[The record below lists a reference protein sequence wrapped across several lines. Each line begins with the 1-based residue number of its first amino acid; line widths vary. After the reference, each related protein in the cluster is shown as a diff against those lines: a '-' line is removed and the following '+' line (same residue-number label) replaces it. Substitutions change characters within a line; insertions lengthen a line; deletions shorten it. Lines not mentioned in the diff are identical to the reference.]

1 MSRRRA
7 RLSLT
12 TQVALLS
19 LIPIVALGF
28 VLARVL
34 QKQIVQR
41 TLADADQSAQLV
53 ARLGVQPWLTP
64 RDLHEGLSARSIH
77 RLDEQLRTRSVSD
90 LARIK
95 IWSAAGRIVYSD
107 DHALIGRSLG
117 ADDDDLHDAL
127 AGHPNPAELVTP
139 APHSETASEVGLGRL
154 VEVYVPLRFSRT
166 GPPAGAFEIYLSY
179 GPIAATVSHDERTI
193 ALVVFFGL
201 ALLWAI
207 LYRIVAS
214 ASGRLRRQAR
224 ENDRLARYDPLTG
237 LPNRTLFRERVA
249 QALGALAETGADW
262 GDTRSAEAG
271 RRSPLASIPVSA
283 SIPKSAS
290 AAGACHPTSAE
301 SVAAGASAGRVA
313 VMLLDLD
320 AFKQINDT
328 LGHGAGDA
336 VLREVAARLRAEL
349 HPDALLARLGSDEYA
364 ILTPRIEGVDQALA
378 IASAAQAALHAPVT
392 VDEVALNVE
401 ASIGIAL
408 APDHAEAVDELL
420 QRADVALDRARVRRG
435 RVEVY
440 SPEHH
445 HSGAEGLA
453 LLGEVRPALKR
464 GEFTLFYQ
472 PQIALRTGRV
482 TGVEAL
488 LRWRHPRQGM
498 IPPLQFIS
506 LIEQTALVGP
516 LTLHVID
523 IALRQSTQWRQAGL
537 QVGMSVNLSARNLHD
552 PELPAQIESAL
563 ERHAVPAAAL
573 TLEVTE
579 SAAMADPATA
589 VGVLEALRALGVG
602 VSIDDFGSGNASIAY
617 LAKLPVGEL
626 KIDRSFVTPMC
637 KSTRDE
643 AIVRTTIDLARHLG
657 LHVVAEGIETP
668 DVCERLAE
676 MGCDTGQGYLISRPA
691 SAEELTPWLMGHIG
705 EDALAVSTHVP

>member
-1 MSRRRA
+1 MRARRT

-12 TQVALLS
+12 SQVALLS

-34 QKQIVQR
+34 QTQIVQR

-64 RDLHEGLSARSIH
+64 RDLHKGLSARSIH
-77 RLDEQLRTRSVSD
+77 ALDRQLRTRSVSD

-127 AGHPNPAELVTP
+127 VGRPHPAAVVTP
-139 APHSETASEVGLGRL
+139 APHTETAGEVGLGRL
-154 VEVYVPLRFSRT
+154 VEVYVPLRFSHS
-166 GPPAGAFEIYLSY
+166 GLPAGAFEIYLSY
-179 GPIAATVSHDERTI
+179 APIAASVSHDERTI

-249 QALGALAETGADW
+249 QALSELAETGTDS
-262 GDTRSAEAG
+262 GDTRSTEAG
-271 RRSPLASIPVSA
+271 RHSPSARIPRSA
-283 SIPKSAS
+283 SIPESAG
-290 AAGACHPTSAE
+290 AAGACHPA
-301 SVAAGASAGRVA
+301 SVTAGASTGKLA

-336 VLREVAARLRAEL
+336 VLREVAARLRVQL
-349 HPDALLARLGSDEYA
+349 HPGVLLARLGSDEYA
-364 ILTPRIEGVDQALA
+364 ILTPRIDEGAPEALA
-378 IASAAQAALHAPVT
+378 IAAAAQAALQDPVT
-392 VDEVALNVE
+392 VAGVALNVE
-401 ASIGIAL
+401 VSIGIAL
-408 APDHAEAVDELL
+408 APDHAKTADELL
-420 QRADVALDRARVRRG
+420 QRADVALDRARARRG

-440 SPEHH
+440 SPERD
-445 HSGAEGLA
+445 HSGAERLA
-453 LLGEVRPALKR
+453 LLGEVRPALER
-464 GEFTLFYQ
+464 GEFTLHYQ

-488 LRWRHPRQGM
+488 LRWRHPQQGM

-523 IALRQSTQWRQAGL
+523 LALRQSTSWRQAGL
-537 QVGMSVNLSARNLHD
+537 QLGMSVNLSARNLHD
-552 PELPAQIESAL
+552 PELPSQIESAL
-563 ERHAVPAAAL
+563 ARHAVPAAAL

-589 VGVLEALRALGVG
+589 VVVLEALRALGVG

-637 KSTRDE
+637 ESARDE

-657 LHVVAEGIETP
+657 LLVVAEGIETP

-676 MGCDTGQGYLISRPA
+676 MGCDAGQGYLISRPTP
-691 SAEELTPWLMGHIG
+691 AEELTPWLVGHIG
-705 EDALAVSTHVP
+705 EGSLAVSPG

>member
-7 RLSLT
+7 RFSLT

-34 QKQIVQR
+34 QEQIVQR

-64 RDLHEGLSARSIH
+64 RDLHEGLSTQSIH

-117 ADDDDLHDAL
+117 ADDDDLQDAL
-127 AGHPNPAELVTP
+127 AGHPAPAELLTP
-139 APHSETASEVGLGRL
+139 APHAETASEVGLGRL
-154 VEVYVPLRFSRT
+154 VEVYVPLQFVHS
-166 GPPAGAFEIYLSY
+166 GLPAGAFEIYLSY
-179 GPIAATVSHDERTI
+179 GPIAATVGHDERTI
-193 ALVVFFGL
+193 ALVVFLGL

-224 ENDRLARYDPLTG
+224 ENDRLARYDSLTG

-249 QALGALAETGADW
+249 QAL
-262 GDTRSAEAG
+262 SAWVDGVPPA
-271 RRSPLASIPVSA
+271 PPAP
-283 SIPKSAS
+283 
-290 AAGACHPTSAE
+290 
-301 SVAAGASAGRVA
+301 SAGKLA
-313 VMLLDLD
+313 VMLLDID

-336 VLREVAARLRAEL
+336 VLSEVAARLRAQL
-349 HPDALLARLGSDEYA
+349 HPGVLLARLGSDEYA
-364 ILTPRIEGVDQALA
+364 ILTPRIEGVEEALA
-378 IASAAQAALHAPVT
+378 LAAAAQAALQTPVT
-392 VDEVALNVE
+392 VAGVALNVE
-401 ASIGIAL
+401 ASIGVAL
-408 APDHAEAVDELL
+408 VPDHAQAADELL
-420 QRADVALDRARVRRG
+420 QRADVALGRARVRRG

-440 SPEHH
+440 SPEHD
-445 HSGAEGLA
+445 HSGAERLA
-453 LLGEVRPALKR
+453 LLGEVRPALER
-464 GEFTLFYQ
+464 GDFTLFYQ

-516 LTLHVID
+516 LTLHVLD
-523 IALRQSTQWRQAGL
+523 IALRQSTSWRQAGL
-537 QVGMSVNLSARNLHD
+537 QLGISVNLSARNLHD
-552 PELPAQIESAL
+552 PELPAQIASAL
-563 ERHAVPAAAL
+563 ERHAVPATAL

-579 SAAMADPATA
+579 SAAMADPTTA

-602 VSIDDFGSGNASIAY
+602 LSIDDFGSGNASIAY

-626 KIDRSFVTPMC
+626 KIDRSFVTSMC
-637 KSTRDE
+637 ESAREE

-691 SAEELTPWLMGHIG
+691 PAEELTPWLMGRIG
-705 EDALAVSTHVP
+705 EDSLAAGSPA

>member
-1 MSRRRA
+1 MPRRLA

-12 TQVALLS
+12 GQVALLS

-34 QKQIVQR
+34 QSQIVQR
-41 TLADADQSAQLV
+41 SLADAGESAQLI
-53 ARLGVQPWLTP
+53 ARLGIQPRLTP
-64 RDLHEGLSARSIH
+64 RELREGLNPQDIYA
-77 RLDEQLRTRSVSD
+77 LDEQLRARSVTRD

-95 IWSAAGRIVYSD
+95 IWNSAGVIVYSD
-107 DHALIGRSLG
+107 DHTLIGRHLG
-117 ADDDDLHDAL
+117 KGDGDLEDAL
-127 AGHPNPAELVTP
+127 EGDPDPAEVVTP
-139 APHSETASEVGLGRL
+139 RPHTETASEVGLGQL
-154 VEVYVPLRFSRT
+154 VEVYVPLRFTHS

-179 GPIAATVSHDERTI
+179 RPIAAAIAGDERTI

-214 ASGRLRRQAR
+214 ASKRLRRQAR
-224 ENDRLARYDPLTG
+224 DNYRLARYDQLTG

-249 QALGALAETGADW
+249 EAL
-262 GDTRSAEAG
+262 SA
-271 RRSPLASIPVSA
+271 R
-283 SIPKSAS
+283 
-290 AAGACHPTSAE
+290 
-301 SVAAGASAGRVA
+301 VAAGERGGGPA

-328 LGHGAGDA
+328 LGHAAGDA
-336 VLREVAARLRAEL
+336 VLCEVAARLRAAL
-349 HPDALLARLGSDEYA
+349 DPHTLLARLGSDEYA
-364 ILTPRIEGVDQALA
+364 ILTPALDGEAQALRV
-378 IASAAQAALHAPVT
+378 AAEAQTAMQAPVA
-392 VDEVALNVE
+392 VGGVALNVE

-408 APDHAEAVDELL
+408 APQHGKAADQLL
-420 QRADVALDRARVRRG
+420 QHADLALDRARVVRG
-435 RVEVY
+435 RVQIY
-440 SPEHH
+440 SPTRD
-445 HSGAEGLA
+445 HSGKERLA
-453 LLGEVRPALKR
+453 LLGEVRPALER
-464 GEFTLFYQ
+464 EEFTLYYQ
-472 PQIALRTGRV
+472 PQIALRSGRV

-488 LRWRHPRQGM
+488 LRWRHPQRGM

-506 LIEQTALVGP
+506 LIEHTALVGP
-516 LTLHVID
+516 VTLHVLD
-523 IALRQSTQWRQAGL
+523 RALAQAVRWRQAGL
-537 QVGMSVNLSARNLHD
+537 ELGMSVNLSARNLHD
-552 PELPAQIESAL
+552 PELPTQIEELLA
-563 ERHAVPAAAL
+563 RHAAPAAAL

-589 VGVLEALRALGVG
+589 IDVLERLRALGVG
-602 VSIDDFGSGNASIAY
+602 VSIDDFGSGNASISY

-637 KSTRDE
+637 ESARDE

-691 SAEELTPWLMGHIG
+691 PEEELTPWLLERLGA
-705 EDALAVSTHVP
+705 DAVAAPAG

>member
-1 MSRRRA
+1 MPRPRA

-12 TQVALLS
+12 GKVALLS
-19 LIPIVALGF
+19 LVPILALGL

-34 QKQIVQR
+34 QNQIEQR

-64 RDLHEGLSARSIH
+64 HDLQEGLGAQSIH
-77 RLDEQLRTRSVSD
+77 KLDVQLRARSVSD

-107 DHALIGRSLG
+107 DHALIGRTLG
-117 ADDDDLHDAL
+117 AGDDDLHDAL
-127 AGHPNPAELVTP
+127 AGKPDPAEVVTP
-139 APHSETASEVGLGRL
+139 APHTETASEVGLGRL
-154 VEVYVPLRFSRT
+154 VEVYVPLRFSSS

-179 GPIAATVSHDERTI
+179 RPIAATVSHDEHTI
-193 ALVVFFGL
+193 ALLVFLGL
-201 ALLWAI
+201 TLLWAI

-214 ASGRLRRQAR
+214 ASKRLRRQAE

-237 LPNRTLFRERVA
+237 LPNRTLFRERA
-249 QALGALAETGADW
+249 ARAI
-262 GDTRSAEAG
+262 G
-271 RRSPLASIPVSA
+271 R
-283 SIPKSAS
+283 
-290 AAGACHPTSAE
+290 AGAGGEPI
-301 SVAAGASAGRVA
+301 A
-313 VMLLDLD
+313 VLLLDLD

-349 HPDALLARLGSDEYA
+349 DPETLLARLGNDEYA
-364 ILTPRIEGVDQALA
+364 ILQTGAGGIGRGAGAGDPGGSAGAGGVEDALA
-378 IASAAQAALHAPVT
+378 LAASVQSALQAPVT
-392 VDEVALNVE
+392 FDGVALNVE

-408 APDHAEAVDELL
+408 VPDHARSADELL
-420 QRADVALDRARVRRG
+420 QRADMALDRARSRRG

-445 HSGAEGLA
+445 RSGAERLA
-453 LLGEVRPALKR
+453 LLGEVRPALER
-464 GEFTLFYQ
+464 GEFRLFYQ

-482 TGVEAL
+482 SGVEAL
-488 LRWRHPRQGM
+488 LRWRHPKRGM

-516 LTLHVID
+516 VTLHVID
-523 IALRQSTQWRQAGL
+523 LALRQSAVWREAGL
-537 QVGMSVNLSARNLHD
+537 ELGMSVNLSARNLHD
-552 PELPAQIESAL
+552 PELPEQIASLLAH
-563 ERHAVPAAAL
+563 HAVPAAAL

-589 VGVLEALRALGVG
+589 VGVLEALRALGSG

-637 KSTRDE
+637 ESPRDE

-676 MGCDTGQGYLISRPA
+676 MGCDIGQGYLISRPA
-691 SAEELTPWLMGHIG
+691 PAAELTPWLIGHAG
-705 EDALAVSTHVP
+705 GDPVAAGSAA

>member
-1 MSRRRA
+1 MRARRV

-34 QKQIVQR
+34 QAQIVQR
-41 TLADADQSAQLV
+41 TLADANQSAQLV

-77 RLDEQLRTRSVSD
+77 KLDEQLRTRSVSD

-117 ADDDDLHDAL
+117 SDDDDLHDAL

-139 APHSETASEVGLGRL
+139 TPHSETATEVGLGRL
-154 VEVYVPLRFSRT
+154 VEAYVPLRFSHT
-166 GPPAGAFEIYLSY
+166 GPPVGAFEIYLSY
-179 GPIAATVSHDERTI
+179 GPIAATVGHDERTI
-193 ALVVFFGL
+193 ALVVFLGL

-214 ASGRLRRQAR
+214 ASGRLRRQTR
-224 ENDRLARYDPLTG
+224 ENDRLARYDPLTE

-249 QALGALAETGADW
+249 QALGAW
-262 GDTRSAEAG
+262 SVAG
-271 RRSPLASIPVSA
+271 VSA
-283 SIPKSAS
+283 GKL
-290 AAGACHPTSAE
+290 
-301 SVAAGASAGRVA
+301 A

-328 LGHGAGDA
+328 LGHSAGDA
-336 VLREVAARLRAEL
+336 VLREVGSRLRGQL
-349 HPDALLARLGSDEYA
+349 HPGALLARLGSDEYA
-364 ILTPRIEGVDQALA
+364 ILTPRIEGAEEALA

-392 VDEVALNVE
+392 VAGVALNVE

-408 APDHAEAVDELL
+408 VPDHAKTADELL
-420 QRADVALDRARVRRG
+420 QRADVALDRARARRG

-440 SPEHH
+440 SSEHD
-445 HSGAEGLA
+445 HSGPERLG
-453 LLGEVRPALKR
+453 LLGEVRPALER
-464 GEFTLFYQ
+464 GDFTLFYQ

-488 LRWRHPRQGM
+488 LRWRHPQQGM

-516 LTLHVID
+516 LTLHVLD
-523 IALRQSTQWRQAGL
+523 LALRQSTRWRQVGL
-537 QVGMSVNLSARNLHD
+537 QLGMSVNLSARNLHD
-552 PELPAQIESAL
+552 PELPAQIASAL

-589 VGVLEALRALGVG
+589 VGVLEALRELGVG

-637 KSTRDE
+637 ENAREE

-691 SAEELTPWLMGHIG
+691 PAEELTPWLMGRIG
-705 EDALAVSTHVP
+705 EDSLAATTS

>member
-1 MSRRRA
+1 MRARRA

-12 TQVALLS
+12 SQVALLS

-34 QKQIVQR
+34 QAQIVQR
-41 TLADADQSAQLV
+41 TLTDADQSAQLV

-64 RDLHEGLSARSIH
+64 RDLHEGLSAKSIH
-77 RLDEQLRTRSVSD
+77 ALDKQLRTRSVSD
-90 LARIK
+90 LARLK

-107 DHALIGRSLG
+107 DHTLIGHSLG
-117 ADDDDLHDAL
+117 AEDDDLHDAL
-127 AGHPNPAELVTP
+127 VGKPNPAAVVTP
-139 APHSETASEVGLGRL
+139 APHTETASEVGLGQL
-154 VEVYVPLRFSRT
+154 VEVYVPLRFSRS

-179 GPIAATVSHDERTI
+179 APIAATVGHDERTI
-193 ALVVFFGL
+193 ALVVFLGL

-249 QALGALAETGADW
+249 QALSALAETG
-262 GDTRSAEAG
+262 TESAN
-271 RRSPLASIPVSA
+271 
-283 SIPKSAS
+283 
-290 AAGACHPTSAE
+290 AAGACHPSSA
-301 SVAAGASAGRVA
+301 AAGANREKLA

-328 LGHGAGDA
+328 LGHGAGDV
-336 VLREVAARLRAEL
+336 VLREVAARLRSEL

-364 ILTPRIEGVDQALA
+364 ILTPRIERVDDALE
-378 IASAAQAALHAPVT
+378 IAAAAQSALQAQVT
-392 VDEVALNVE
+392 VDGVALNVE

-408 APDHAEAVDELL
+408 APDHAKAADELL
-420 QRADVALDRARVRRG
+420 QRADVALDHARAQRG

-440 SPEHH
+440 EPERD
-445 HSGAEGLA
+445 HSGAERLA
-453 LLGEVRPALKR
+453 LLGEVRPALER

-516 LTLHVID
+516 VTLHVID
-523 IALRQSTQWRQAGL
+523 LALRQTTLWREAGL
-537 QVGMSVNLSARNLHD
+537 QLGMSVNLSARNLHD
-552 PELPAQIESAL
+552 RELPAQIASAL
-563 ERHAVPAAAL
+563 ARHAVPATAL

-579 SAAMADPATA
+579 SATMADPATA

-637 KSTRDE
+637 ENARDE

-668 DVCERLAE
+668 EVCERLAE

-691 SAEELTPWLMGHIG
+691 PAEELTPWLVDHIG
-705 EDALAVSTHVP
+705 EGSLAVGSPV

>member
-1 MSRRRA
+1 MRARRA

-12 TQVALLS
+12 GQVALLS
-19 LIPIVALGF
+19 LVPIVALGL

-34 QKQIVQR
+34 QAQIMER
-41 TLADADQSAQLV
+41 SLADAGESAQLI
-53 ARLGVQPWLTP
+53 ARLGIQPRLTP
-64 RDLHEGLSARSIH
+64 RDLRDGLSAQGVRE
-77 RLDEQLRTRSVSD
+77 LDEQLRARSVRSD

-95 IWSAAGRIVYSD
+95 IWNSHGRIVYSD
-107 DHALIGRSLG
+107 DHALIGSSPNT
-117 ADDDDLHDAL
+117 DSDDDLHDAL
-127 AGHPNPAELVTP
+127 AGAPDPAEVVTP
-139 APHSETASEVGLGRL
+139 SLHGETASEVGLGRL
-154 VEVYVPLRFSRT
+154 VEVYVPLRFSHS

-179 GPIAATVSHDERTI
+179 RPIAAAISHDEHTI
-193 ALVVFFGL
+193 ALLVFLGL

-207 LYRIVAS
+207 LYRIVAT
-214 ASGRLRRQAR
+214 ASRRLRRQAQ

-249 QALGALAETGADW
+249 QAIETRP
-262 GDTRSAEAG
+262 RSAHPE
-271 RRSPLASIPVSA
+271 LARPAIRPSA
-283 SIPKSAS
+283 PADHVAS
-290 AAGACHPTSAE
+290 GAKI
-301 SVAAGASAGRVA
+301 A
-313 VMLLDLD
+313 VLLLDLD

-336 VLREVAARLRAEL
+336 VLREVAARLRAQL
-349 HPDALLARLGSDEYA
+349 HPDTLLARLGNDEYA
-364 ILTPRIEGVDQALA
+364 ILQPHARDVEDALGVAAAVQSA
-378 IASAAQAALHAPVT
+378 IQAPVT
-392 VDEVALNVE
+392 FDGVALNVE

-408 APDHAEAVDELL
+408 VPNHARDADKLL
-420 QRADVALDRARVRRG
+420 QRADMALDRARSRRG

-445 HSGAEGLA
+445 RSGAERLA
-453 LLGEVRPALKR
+453 LLGEVRPALER

-488 LRWRHPRQGM
+488 LRWCHPERGM

-523 IALRQSTQWRQAGL
+523 LALRQSARWREEGL
-537 QVGMSVNLSARNLHD
+537 QLGMSVNLSARNLHD
-552 PELPAQIESAL
+552 PKLPEQITALLAQY
-563 ERHAVPAAAL
+563 AVPAATL

-579 SAAMADPATA
+579 SAAMADPETA
-589 VGVLEALRALGVG
+589 VEVLEALRALGIG

-637 KSTRDE
+637 ESPREE
-643 AIVRTTIDLARHLG
+643 AIVRTTIDLARHLE
-657 LHVVAEGIETP
+657 LHVVAEGIETAE
-668 DVCERLAE
+668 VCERLAA

-691 SAEELTPWLMGHIG
+691 PAEELTPWLLGHAG
-705 EDALAVSTHVP
+705 EDSAVAGSTA

>member
-1 MSRRRA
+1 MRA

-64 RDLHEGLSARSIH
+64 RDLHEGLSAQSIH

-95 IWSAAGRIVYSD
+95 IWSAAGKIVYSD

-127 AGHPNPAELVTP
+127 AGHPDPAELVTP

-154 VEVYVPLRFSRT
+154 VEVYVPLRFSHA

-249 QALGALAETGADW
+249 QAL
-262 GDTRSAEAG
+262 SA
-271 RRSPLASIPVSA
+271 R
-283 SIPKSAS
+283 
-290 AAGACHPTSAE
+290 
-301 SVAAGASAGRVA
+301 VAAGADAGKLA

-336 VLREVAARLRAEL
+336 VLREVAARLRAQL

-364 ILTPRIEGVDQALA
+364 ILTPRIEGVDEALA

-408 APDHAEAVDELL
+408 APDHAKAADELL

-440 SPEHH
+440 SPEHD
-445 HSGAEGLA
+445 HSGAERLA
-453 LLGEVRPALKR
+453 LLGEVRPALER
-464 GEFTLFYQ
+464 GEFMLFYQ

-637 KSTRDE
+637 ESAREE

-691 SAEELTPWLMGHIG
+691 PAEELTPWLVGHIG
-705 EDALAVSTHVP
+705 DDSLAVSTS

>member
-1 MSRRRA
+1 MSRPRA
-7 RLSLT
+7 RVSLT

-34 QKQIVQR
+34 QEQIVQR

-77 RLDEQLRTRSVSD
+77 TLDHQLRTRSVSD

-127 AGHPNPAELVTP
+127 AGHPDPAELVTP
-139 APHSETASEVGLGRL
+139 APHSETATEVGLGRL
-154 VEVYVPLRFSRT
+154 VEVYVPLRFAHS

-179 GPIAATVSHDERTI
+179 GPIAATVGHDERTI
-193 ALVVFFGL
+193 ALVVFLGL

-207 LYRIVAS
+207 LFRI
-214 ASGRLRRQAR
+214 
-224 ENDRLARYDPLTG
+224 ARYDPLTG

-249 QALGALAETGADW
+249 QALSALAETGTD
-262 GDTRSAEAG
+262 
-271 RRSPLASIPVSA
+271 
-283 SIPKSAS
+283 
-290 AAGACHPTSAE
+290 GACPPA
-301 SVAAGASAGRVA
+301 SVAAGASAGKLA

-336 VLREVAARLRAEL
+336 VLREVAARLRAQL
-349 HPDALLARLGSDEYA
+349 HLGVLLARLGSDEYA
-364 ILTPRIEGVDQALA
+364 ILTPRIDEGAPEGLE
-378 IASAAQAALHAPVT
+378 IAAAAQSALQAPVT
-392 VDEVALNVE
+392 VDGVALNVE

-408 APDHAEAVDELL
+408 APDHAKTADELL

-440 SPEHH
+440 SPERD
-445 HSGAEGLA
+445 HSGAERLA
-453 LLGEVRPALKR
+453 LLGEVRPALER

-488 LRWRHPRQGM
+488 LRWRHPQQGM

-516 LTLHVID
+516 LTLYVID
-523 IALRQSTQWRQAGL
+523 LALRQSTSWRQAGL
-537 QVGMSVNLSARNLHD
+537 QLGMSVNLSARNLHD

-563 ERHAVPAAAL
+563 ARHAVPAAAL

-589 VGVLEALRALGVG
+589 VGVLEALCALGVG

-637 KSTRDE
+637 ESAREE

-691 SAEELTPWLMGHIG
+691 PAEELTPWLVGRIG
-705 EDALAVSTHVP
+705 EDSLAVSPSVP

>member
-1 MSRRRA
+1 MRT

-12 TQVALLS
+12 SQVALLS

-34 QKQIVQR
+34 QTQIVQR
-41 TLADADQSAQLV
+41 SLADAGESAQLV
-53 ARLGVQPWLTP
+53 ARLGIQPRLTP
-64 RDLHEGLSARSIH
+64 RDLRDGLSARGI
-77 RLDEQLRTRSVSD
+77 RTLDEQLRARSVTND

-95 IWSAAGRIVYSD
+95 IWNNRGRIVYSD
-107 DHALIGRSLG
+107 DHALIGHSPG
-117 ADDDDLHDAL
+117 EDDDDLHDAL
-127 AGHPNPAELVTP
+127 AGKPAPAEAVTP
-139 APHSETASEVGLGRL
+139 APHTETAGEVGLGRL
-154 VEVYVPLRFSRT
+154 VEVYVPLRFVRS

-179 GPIAATVSHDERTI
+179 RPIAAAIAGEKRTI
-193 ALVVFFGL
+193 ALLVFLGL

-237 LPNRTLFRERVA
+237 LPNRTLFHERVA
-249 QALGALAETGADW
+249 QALSALAETGTDA
-262 GDTRSAEAG
+262 GDARSAEAG
-271 RRSPLASIPVSA
+271 ASGG
-283 SIPKSAS
+283 K
-290 AAGACHPTSAE
+290 AA
-301 SVAAGASAGRVA
+301 VL
-313 VMLLDLD
+313 LLDLD

-336 VLREVAARLRAEL
+336 VLREVAARLRAQL

-364 ILTPRIEGVDQALA
+364 ILAPRIEGVQEALE
-378 IASAAQAALHAPVT
+378 IAATAQSALQAPVAF
-392 VDEVALNVE
+392 DGVALNVE
-401 ASIGIAL
+401 VSIGIAL
-408 APDHAEAVDELL
+408 VPDHANASDKLL

-440 SPEHH
+440 SPERDHA
-445 HSGAEGLA
+445 GAERLA
-453 LLGEVRPALKR
+453 LLGEVRPALER

-523 IALRQSTQWRQAGL
+523 LALRQSTRWRQAGL
-537 QVGMSVNLSARNLHD
+537 QLAMSVNLSARNLHD

-563 ERHAVPAAAL
+563 TRHSVPAAAL

-602 VSIDDFGSGNASIAY
+602 LSIDDFGSGNASIAY

-637 KSTRDE
+637 ESAREE

-657 LHVVAEGIETP
+657 LHVVAEGIETAE
-668 DVCERLAE
+668 VCERLAE

-691 SAEELTPWLMGHIG
+691 PAEELTPWLVGHIG
-705 EDALAVSTHVP
+705 EGSLAASTS

>member
-1 MSRRRA
+1 MPRPRA

-12 TQVALLS
+12 GKVALLS
-19 LIPIVALGF
+19 LVPILALGL

-34 QKQIVQR
+34 QNQIEQR

-64 RDLHEGLSARSIH
+64 RDLQEGLSAQSIH
-77 RLDEQLRTRSVSD
+77 KLDVQLRARSVSD

-107 DHALIGRSLG
+107 DHALIGRTLG
-117 ADDDDLHDAL
+117 AGDDDLHDAL
-127 AGHPNPAELVTP
+127 AGKPDPAEVVTP
-139 APHSETASEVGLGRL
+139 APHTETASEVGLGRL
-154 VEVYVPLRFSRT
+154 VEVYVPLRFSSS

-179 GPIAATVSHDERTI
+179 KPIAATVGHDEHTI
-193 ALVVFFGL
+193 ALLVFLGL

-207 LYRIVAS
+207 LYRIVAT
-214 ASGRLRRQAR
+214 ASKRLRRQAE

-237 LPNRTLFRERVA
+237 LPNRTLFRERAA
-249 QALGALAETGADW
+249 QAIGRAGEDAE
-262 GDTRSAEAG
+262 
-271 RRSPLASIPVSA
+271 P
-283 SIPKSAS
+283 
-290 AAGACHPTSAE
+290 
-301 SVAAGASAGRVA
+301 VA
-313 VMLLDLD
+313 VLLLDLD

-349 HPDALLARLGSDEYA
+349 DPETLLARLGNDEYA
-364 ILTPRIEGVDQALA
+364 ILQTGAGGVEDALTLA
-378 IASAAQAALHAPVT
+378 ATVQSALQAPVT
-392 VDEVALNVE
+392 FDGVALNVE

-408 APDHAEAVDELL
+408 VPDHARSADELL
-420 QRADVALDRARVRRG
+420 QRADMALDRARSRRG

-445 HSGAEGLA
+445 RSGAERLA
-453 LLGEVRPALKR
+453 LLGEVRPALER
-464 GEFTLFYQ
+464 GEFRLFYQ

-488 LRWRHPRQGM
+488 LRWRHPKRGM

-523 IALRQSTQWRQAGL
+523 LALRQSAVWREAGL
-537 QVGMSVNLSARNLHD
+537 ELGMSVNLSARNLHD
-552 PELPAQIESAL
+552 PELPEQIASLLAH
-563 ERHAVPAAAL
+563 HAIPAAAL

-589 VGVLEALRALGVG
+589 VGVLEALRALGAG

-637 KSTRDE
+637 ESSRDE

-657 LHVVAEGIETP
+657 LHVVAEGIETA

-676 MGCDTGQGYLISRPA
+676 MGCDIGQGYLISRPA
-691 SAEELTPWLMGHIG
+691 PAAELTPWLIG
-705 EDALAVSTHVP
+705 RAGGDPVVAGSAA

>member
-1 MSRRRA
+1 MRAWRA

-34 QKQIVQR
+34 QAQIVQR

-107 DHALIGRSLG
+107 DHALIGHRLG

-127 AGHPNPAELVTP
+127 AGHPDPAELVTP
-139 APHSETASEVGLGRL
+139 APHTETASEVGLGRL
-154 VEVYVPLRFSRT
+154 VEVYVPLRFSHS

-179 GPIAATVSHDERTI
+179 GPIAATVGHDERTI

-201 ALLWAI
+201 AMLWAI
-207 LYRIVAS
+207 LFRIVAS

-249 QALGALAETGADW
+249 QAL
-262 GDTRSAEAG
+262 
-271 RRSPLASIPVSA
+271 SIPE
-283 SIPKSAS
+283 SAS
-290 AAGACHPTSAE
+290 AAGECPPV
-301 SVAAGASAGRVA
+301 SVAAGASAGKLA
-313 VMLLDLD
+313 VILLDLD

-364 ILTPRIEGVDQALA
+364 ILTPRVQGEDEALA
-378 IASAAQAALHAPVT
+378 IAAAAQSALQAPVA
-392 VDEVALNVE
+392 VAGVALNVE

-408 APDHAEAVDELL
+408 APDHAKAADELL

-435 RVEVY
+435 RVELY
-440 SPEHH
+440 SPERD
-445 HSGAEGLA
+445 HSGAERLA
-453 LLGEVRPALKR
+453 LLGEVRPALER

-523 IALRQSTQWRQAGL
+523 LALRQSTRWRQAGL
-537 QVGMSVNLSARNLHD
+537 QLGMSVNLSARNLHD
-552 PELPAQIESAL
+552 PELPEQIASAL
-563 ERHAVPAAAL
+563 ERHGVPAAAL
-573 TLEVTE
+573 TVEVTE
-579 SAAMADPATA
+579 SAAMTDPATA

-637 KSTRDE
+637 ESAREE

-657 LHVVAEGIETP
+657 LHVVAEGIETAE
-668 DVCERLAE
+668 VCERLAE
-676 MGCDTGQGYLISRPA
+676 MGCDAGQGYLISRPA
-691 SAEELTPWLMGHIG
+691 PAEELTPWLVGHIG
-705 EDALAVSTHVP
+705 EDSLAAPARVP

>member
-1 MSRRRA
+1 MPRPRA

-12 TQVALLS
+12 GKVALLS
-19 LIPIVALGF
+19 LVPILALGL

-34 QKQIVQR
+34 QNQIEQR

-64 RDLHEGLSARSIH
+64 HDLQEGLGAQSIH
-77 RLDEQLRTRSVSD
+77 KLDVQLRARSVSD

-107 DHALIGRSLG
+107 DHALIGRTLG
-117 ADDDDLHDAL
+117 AGDDDLHDAL
-127 AGHPNPAELVTP
+127 AGKPDPAEVVTP
-139 APHSETASEVGLGRL
+139 APHTETASEVGLGRL
-154 VEVYVPLRFSRT
+154 VEVYVPLRFSSS

-179 GPIAATVSHDERTI
+179 RPIAATVSHDEHTI
-193 ALVVFFGL
+193 ALLVFLGL

-214 ASGRLRRQAR
+214 ASKRLRHQAE

-237 LPNRTLFRERVA
+237 LPNRTLFRERAA
-249 QALGALAETGADW
+249 QAIGGGGAD
-262 GDTRSAEAG
+262 G
-271 RRSPLASIPVSA
+271 
-283 SIPKSAS
+283 
-290 AAGACHPTSAE
+290 E
-301 SVAAGASAGRVA
+301 SVAVL
-313 VMLLDLD
+313 LLDLD

-336 VLREVAARLRAEL
+336 VLREVAARLRAQL
-349 HPDALLARLGSDEYA
+349 HPETLLARLGNDEYA
-364 ILTPRIEGVDQALA
+364 ILQTGAGGLVENGARVGSAEGGAGAESVEDGAGARGIAGEAEAGGIEDALA
-378 IASAAQAALHAPVT
+378 LAARVQSALQAPVA
-392 VDEVALNVE
+392 VDGVALNIE

-408 APDHAEAVDELL
+408 VPDHARNADELL
-420 QRADVALDRARVRRG
+420 QRADMALDRARSRRG

-445 HSGAEGLA
+445 RSGAERLA
-453 LLGEVRPALKR
+453 LLGEVRPALER
-464 GEFTLFYQ
+464 GEFRLFYQ

-488 LRWRHPRQGM
+488 LRWRHPERGM

-516 LTLHVID
+516 VTLHVID
-523 IALRQSTQWRQAGL
+523 LALRQSALWREAGL
-537 QVGMSVNLSARNLHD
+537 ELGMSVNLSARNLHD
-552 PELPAQIESAL
+552 PELPEQIASLLA
-563 ERHAVPAAAL
+563 RHSIPAAAL

-589 VGVLEALRALGVG
+589 VGVLEALRALGAG

-637 KSTRDE
+637 ESTRDE

-657 LHVVAEGIETP
+657 LHVVAEGIETAE
-668 DVCERLAE
+668 VCERLAE
-676 MGCDTGQGYLISRPA
+676 MGCDIGQGYLISRPA
-691 SAEELTPWLMGHIG
+691 PAAELTPWLIG
-705 EDALAVSTHVP
+705 RAGGGAVAAGSAA

>member
-1 MSRRRA
+1 MRARRA

-12 TQVALLS
+12 GQVALLS

-34 QKQIVQR
+34 QTQIVQR
-41 TLADADQSAQLV
+41 SLADAGESAQLV
-53 ARLGVQPWLTP
+53 ARLGIQPRLTP
-64 RDLHEGLSARSIH
+64 GELYHGLSARGI
-77 RLDEQLRTRSVSD
+77 RVLDEQLHARSVTSD

-95 IWSAAGRIVYSD
+95 IWNNGGRIVYSD
-107 DHALIGRSLG
+107 DHALIGRSPG
-117 ADDDDLHDAL
+117 ESSDLKDAL
-127 AGHPNPAELVTP
+127 EGEPDPAEVVTP
-139 APHSETASEVGLGRL
+139 SLHTETASEVGLGRL

-166 GPPAGAFEIYLSY
+166 GPPAGVFEIYLSY
-179 GPIAATVSHDERTI
+179 KPIAAAIAGDERTI
-193 ALVVFFGL
+193 ALLVFLGL

-207 LYRIVAS
+207 LYRIVAT
-214 ASGRLRRQAR
+214 ASKRLRRQAH
-224 ENDRLARYDPLTG
+224 ENDRLARYDPLTE

-249 QALGALAETGADW
+249 QALAARTG
-262 GDTRSAEAG
+262 GTT
-271 RRSPLASIPVSA
+271 L
-283 SIPKSAS
+283 
-290 AAGACHPTSAE
+290 
-301 SVAAGASAGRVA
+301 AGRVA
-313 VMLLDLD
+313 VLLLDLD

-328 LGHGAGDA
+328 LGHRAGDA
-336 VLREVAARLRAEL
+336 VLREVAARLRAQL
-349 HPDALLARLGSDEYA
+349 HPDTVLARLGSDEYA
-364 ILTPRIEGVDQALA
+364 ILHAESYEVADALA
-378 IASAAQAALHAPVT
+378 VAAKVQSAMQAPVT
-392 VDEVALNVE
+392 FDGVALNVE
-401 ASIGIAL
+401 VSIGIAL
-408 APDHAEAVDELL
+408 VPDHAREADELL
-420 QRADVALDRARVRRG
+420 QRADMALDRARTRRG

-445 HSGAEGLA
+445 RSGTERLA
-453 LLGEVRPALKR
+453 LLGEVRPALER

-488 LRWRHPRQGM
+488 LRWRHPQRGM

-516 LTLHVID
+516 VTLHVID
-523 IALRQSTQWRQAGL
+523 LALRQAANWRQAGL
-537 QVGMSVNLSARNLHD
+537 QLGMSVNLSARNLHD
-552 PELPAQIESAL
+552 PELPEQILAL
-563 ERHAVPAAAL
+563 LARHSVPAPTL
-573 TLEVTE
+573 TVEVTE

-589 VGVLEALRALGVG
+589 VEVLEALGALGVG
-602 VSIDDFGSGNASIAY
+602 ASIDDFGSGNASIAY

-637 KSTRDE
+637 ESPREE

-668 DVCERLAE
+668 EVCERLAE

-691 SAEELTPWLMGHIG
+691 PAEELTPWLVDHAG
-705 EDALAVSTHVP
+705 EGSVAVESVNGGS

>member
-1 MSRRRA
+1 MPRPRA

-12 TQVALLS
+12 GKVALLS
-19 LIPIVALGF
+19 LVPILALGL

-34 QKQIVQR
+34 QNQIEQR

-64 RDLHEGLSARSIH
+64 RDLQEGLSAQSIH
-77 RLDEQLRTRSVSD
+77 KLDVQLRARSVSD

-107 DHALIGRSLG
+107 DHALIGRTLG
-117 ADDDDLHDAL
+117 AGDDDLHDAL
-127 AGHPNPAELVTP
+127 AGKPDPAEVVTP
-139 APHSETASEVGLGRL
+139 APHTETASEVGLGRL
-154 VEVYVPLRFSRT
+154 VEVYVPLRFSSS

-179 GPIAATVSHDERTI
+179 KPIAATVGHDEHTI
-193 ALVVFFGL
+193 ALLVFLGL

-207 LYRIVAS
+207 LYRIVAT
-214 ASGRLRRQAR
+214 ASKRLRRQAE

-237 LPNRTLFRERVA
+237 LPNRTLFRERAA
-249 QALGALAETGADW
+249 QAIGRAGEDAE
-262 GDTRSAEAG
+262 
-271 RRSPLASIPVSA
+271 P
-283 SIPKSAS
+283 
-290 AAGACHPTSAE
+290 
-301 SVAAGASAGRVA
+301 VA
-313 VMLLDLD
+313 VLLLDLD

-349 HPDALLARLGSDEYA
+349 DPETLLARLGNDEYA
-364 ILTPRIEGVDQALA
+364 ILQTGAGGVEDALTLA
-378 IASAAQAALHAPVT
+378 ATVQSALQAPVT
-392 VDEVALNVE
+392 FDGVALNVE

-408 APDHAEAVDELL
+408 VPDHARSADELL
-420 QRADVALDRARVRRG
+420 QRADMALDRARSRRG

-440 SPEHH
+440 SSEHH
-445 HSGAEGLA
+445 RSGAERLA
-453 LLGEVRPALKR
+453 LLGEVRPALER
-464 GEFTLFYQ
+464 GEFRLFYQ

-488 LRWRHPRQGM
+488 LRWRHPKRGM

-523 IALRQSTQWRQAGL
+523 LALRQSAVWREAGL
-537 QVGMSVNLSARNLHD
+537 ELGMSVNLSARNLHD
-552 PELPAQIESAL
+552 PELPEQIASLLAH
-563 ERHAVPAAAL
+563 HAIPAAAL

-589 VGVLEALRALGVG
+589 VGVLEALRALGAG

-637 KSTRDE
+637 ESSRDE

-657 LHVVAEGIETP
+657 LHVVAEGIETA

-676 MGCDTGQGYLISRPA
+676 MGCDIGQGYLISRPA
-691 SAEELTPWLMGHIG
+691 PAAELTPWLIG
-705 EDALAVSTHVP
+705 RAGGDPVVAGSAA